1 MVTVPAY
8 DFDINTKDTYL
19 YLWILR
25 YMNLIADTVKKSGI
39 STKNKSLLDIGIGR
53 GRVMAL
59 YKHWN
64 IKKIIGLDIDKNDAI
79 LAKKQAAR
87 LGMRFTSIIDNA
99 NNQKLKQIPDE
110 SFDIISVI
118 NTLHMVNKNTKKTI
132 ITELKRILKPGG
144 TLIIMNLHKPSL
156 FWLATILT
164 RRQNQEFI
172 SDKKLL
178 SLLQPLN
185 IVATSQTNY
194 FYIINSLY
202 DHIRIIF
209 GQGISERFVIL
220 MENLCRTLHIPGSA
234 TVFIFTRQSGI
245 LHSP

>member
-1 MVTVPAY
+1 M
-8 DFDINTKDTYL
+8 DFDFDANARNSYL
-19 YLWILR
+19 YLWIR
-25 YMNLIADTVKKSGI
+25 NYMMLVNDTVARLNLNF
-39 STKNKSLLDIGIGR
+39 KNKTLLDIGIGR
-53 GRVMAL
+53 GRAIAL
-59 YKHWN
+59 YKRWN
-64 IKKIIGLDIDKNDAI
+64 IKKIIGLDIDKNDAL
-79 LAKKQAAR
+79 LAKKQAAK
-87 LGMRFTSIIDNA
+87 LAVDFTSIIDDA
-99 NNQKLKQIPDE
+99 NNQQLKRIPDK

-132 ITELKRILKPGG
+132 ATELKRILKPDGV
-144 TLIIMNLHKPSL
+144 LIIMNLHKPSL

-164 RRQNQEFI
+164 QRQNQEFI